1 MRRLLISL
9 FAIAAFLGCNKDD
22 YPNDVIRTLASA
34 DFWREYETF
43 RYTEPNGGGDLVYHI
58 DPKKPLL
65 GHSYETITIAN
76 GIFTRYIYAGQWPA
90 FYYKE
95 YVMKQMGDDP
105 LHYKLITPDG
115 EFYFKILEY
124 DNDNLK
130 VEYDFIHGYRKDE
143 MSGEYVLTPRYSITH
158 FKKGVVSSDPN
169 WKDEYMSE
177 KEYLEKYGK

>member
-1 MRRLLISL
+1 
-9 FAIAAFLGCNKDD
+9 
-22 YPNDVIRTLASA
+22 
-34 DFWREYETF
+34 
-43 RYTEPNGGGDLVYHI
+43 
-58 DPKKPLL
+58 
-65 GHSYETITIAN
+65 
-76 GIFTRYIYAGQWPA
+76 
-90 FYYKE
+90 
-95 YVMKQMGDDP
+95 MKQVGDDP
-105 LHYKLITPDG
+105 LNYKLITPDG

-143 MSGEYVLTPRYSITH
+143 VSGEYVLTHRYSITH